1 MVIALIDDLH
11 ELVDQLERTTQLPRG
26 LLARLVGDVL
36 GHYEEGVDAF
46 VRRRHAEL
54 QVERLSNP
62 AIWAVL
68 SEEIALRRFSAPAL
82 SARQLRRI
90 VYG

>member
-1 MVIALIDDLH
+1 MLIALNDDLR

-36 GHYEEGVDAF
+36 GHYDEGVDAF

-54 QVERLSNP
+54 QVERMSNP
-62 AIWAVL
+62 VIWDQL
-68 SEEIALRRFSAPAL
+68 SSEIAFRRFTANAL
-82 SARQLRRI
+82 SPRQLRRI